1 MEIKSEIE
9 VSIIEHINSS
19 YVDGAIDTT
28 EVCKVEELKFE
39 SDCNSADKNEGPIDP
54 DGKTT
59 QDEEN
64 ESLPEGEEGSEDE
77 IKVEKIDTS
86 DRGYR
91 ATAVTRQNSNAIAS
105 EESKYKIDLND
116 NRFYGLH
123 HGRPTRPFKRIN
135 YNETTGSD
143 GKESIPGEIQ
153 LPRLAKENDFFVS
166 EENDTK
172 SENIGN
178 SGPRTQEEDETKKNI
193 KV

>member
-9 VSIIEHINSS
+9 VSIIEHLNGSNE
-19 YVDGAIDTT
+19 DGAIDNT

-39 SDCNSADKNEGPIDP
+39 SDCNSTDKNEGPIDP
-54 DGKTT
+54 DEKAT
-59 QDEEN
+59 QYEEN
-64 ESLPEGEEGSEDE
+64 ESIPEGEEGSEDE

-116 NRFYGLH
+116 NRFYSLH
-123 HGRPTRPFKRIN
+123 LGRPTRPFKRIN
-135 YNETTGSD
+135 YNETTESD
-143 GKESIPGEIQ
+143 GKETIPGEIQ
-153 LPRLAKENDFFVS
+153 LPRLVKENDFFVS
-166 EENDTK
+166 EENDT
-172 SENIGN
+172 ENIGN
-178 SGPRTQEEDETKKNI
+178 SDPRTQEEDPTKKKI